1 MLTYMHDDMFVTTFL
16 KSFPRFPNWAICLCK
31 RFLDIL
37 FFVLNFL
44 IPFAHSGDINLLKLM
59 SQGFLSIFLNLDL
72 RRSMLEFIMK

>member
-44 IPFAHSGDINLLKLM
+44 IPFAHSGDINLLK
-59 SQGFLSIFLNLDL
+59 
-72 RRSMLEFIMK
+72 